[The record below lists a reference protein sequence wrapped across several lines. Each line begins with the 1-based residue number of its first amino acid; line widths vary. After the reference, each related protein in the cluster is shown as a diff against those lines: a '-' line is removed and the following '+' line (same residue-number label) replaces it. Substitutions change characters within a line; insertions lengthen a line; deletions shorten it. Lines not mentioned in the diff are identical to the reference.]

1 MNGRTLLGDA
11 TAALPAPAPAMREA
25 ADRGSPARTPDV
37 GEGTA
42 DREPAF
48 DALFIEHYPRVVGI
62 IARVVA
68 DRSRAEQL
76 AADVFWKLY
85 RKSLFRPRDG
95 NVAAWLHRVA
105 VRVGLDALRTASRR
119 SRHEAAAGTERARAE
134 NPADPLA
141 GVLSAERRAQVRMTL
156 AALKRRQ
163 ARLLLLRVSGLS
175 YQEIAA
181 ALNLNPRSVGTLL
194 ARAEEAFERRHRML
208 HGSER

>member
-1 MNGRTLLGDA
+1 MNTRDVLGDSA
-11 TAALPAPAPAMREA
+11 AELSLALPSGAARPEA
-25 ADRGSPARTPDV
+25 AT
-37 GEGTA
+37 T
-42 DREPAF
+42 F
-48 DALFIEHYPRVVGI
+48 DAIFIEYYPRVVDI

-119 SRHEAAAGTERARAE
+119 SRHEAAAAAEQARQSE
-134 NPADPLA
+134 VTDPLA
-141 GVLSAERRAQVRMTL
+141 DALTAERRAQVRATL
-156 AALKRRQ
+156 ATLKQRQ
-163 ARLLLLRVSGLS
+163 ARLLLLRASGLS

-181 ALNLNPRSVGTLL
+181 ALSLNPRSVGTLL
-194 ARAEEAFERRHRML
+194 ARAEDAFEREYGRLHR
-208 HGSER
+208 SKD